1 MIVTIDDA
9 CTACGLC
16 CDTCPE
22 VYRMGE
28 EIAEVFDSEV
38 PEEHQALAEQAAEEC
53 PVGAIQVDT

>member
-22 VYRMGE
+22 VFRMGDD
-28 EIAEVFDSEV
+28 IAEVYDSEV
-38 PEEHQALAEQAAEEC
+38 PEEHQAQAEQAAEEC
-53 PVGAIQVDT
+53 PVGAIQIDL